1 MNRSFE
7 SSASFILP
15 LRRSSVLSTLIAA
28 TTIGGLPFAG
38 LDTAGPSTRGGASNF
53 GLQAA
58 VAARPV
64 QDTDRD
70 AAKTAAAT
78 GQWQTALDKWTAVLN
93 ANPGDK
99 EAIAG
104 VAAARA
110 AMDQGSTLSGVDA
123 EYNLR
128 RDRAKVMFEAD
139 MQQTQEFVTAGNFG
153 AAKTKLLAAR
163 SRLDRDK
170 AFLAPTEYEGMAKQI
185 DDTIAQVTDLETK
198 SDLQNQDQNR
208 KTAAGEAER
217 LRAAATT
224 ARQRQIDEGIR
235 RVRQLQLELKYEE
248 ALQVVEELLFLDKNN
263 PSALAL
269 RDVLEPLILFR
280 QQSEFTRQKEVGIV
294 QQLNENVAAQIPPH
308 RNLSGPG
315 LRSLSGLMQYPEDWP
330 QLSRMRSGAAGW
342 SESEATRQS
351 MMDLRKTISVNFNNN
366 QLDQVVAYMKQ
377 VTGVEFYPD
386 WKALEAISVRP
397 EDTVTLQLNDVPAE
411 VALKRILEQIGSDE
425 SNRPQYSVE
434 DGVVVVASDESLRQ
448 KTLTIVY
455 DIRDLIFEV
464 PYFANAPS
472 FNLSESIQQG
482 NNGGGGGGS

>member
-1 MNRSFE
+1 M
-7 SSASFILP
+7 
-15 LRRSSVLSTLIAA
+15 LSTLIAA

-269 RDVLEPLILFR
+269 RDVLCLLYTSP
-280 QQSEFTRQKEVGIV
+280 S
-294 QQLNENVAAQIPPH
+294 P
-308 RNLSGPG
+308 
-315 LRSLSGLMQYPEDWP
+315 
-330 QLSRMRSGAAGW
+330 
-342 SESEATRQS
+342 
-351 MMDLRKTISVNFNNN
+351 
-366 QLDQVVAYMKQ
+366 
-377 VTGVEFYPD
+377 
-386 WKALEAISVRP
+386 
-397 EDTVTLQLNDVPAE
+397 
-411 VALKRILEQIGSDE
+411 
-425 SNRPQYSVE
+425 
-434 DGVVVVASDESLRQ
+434 
-448 KTLTIVY
+448 
-455 DIRDLIFEV
+455 RD
-464 PYFANAPS
+464 
-472 FNLSESIQQG
+472 
-482 NNGGGGGGS
+482 